1 MRIERESGAAAWLA
15 YAGTRTASAPGVMA
29 LSESSQAGNQKAS
42 LASLP
47 LKLHPFRHLE
57 GPLAW
62 GPSLLSGTC
71 QAHRGAPLTGVLLCR
86 SVRQAFDGA
95 ASLLFSCGC

>member
-1 MRIERESGAAAWLA
+1 MRIEREGGTAAWLA

-47 LKLHPFRHLE
+47 LKVHPFRHLE

-62 GPSLLSGTC
+62 GPSLLFG
-71 QAHRGAPLTGVLLCR
+71 HIRHIEGLP
-86 SVRQAFDGA
+86 
-95 ASLLFSCGC
+95 